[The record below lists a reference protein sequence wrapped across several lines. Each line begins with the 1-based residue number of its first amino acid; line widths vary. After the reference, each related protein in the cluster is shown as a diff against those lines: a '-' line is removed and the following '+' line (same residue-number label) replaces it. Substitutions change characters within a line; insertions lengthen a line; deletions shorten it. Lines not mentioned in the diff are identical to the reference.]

1 MVAERL
7 TSLDASFLYLETPA
21 RHMHVA
27 GLSIFEPRADGPLTY
42 ADVQRVVEARIHLA
56 PRLRQRVLSV
66 PGNLGRP
73 LWVDDDRFDLDFHLR
88 RSAVPSPGGR
98 FQLERSVGRVL
109 SRPLDRSKPL
119 WELYVFEGLEG
130 DRTAVLLKLHHA
142 LADGIGSMMIGSA
155 LFDLDAEAPLGKPHQ
170 PWVPEPAPD
179 REGLVREAVAEMASH
194 PAEALARAARAPQR
208 AIDAITR
215 TVVGASAL
223 VGMGPAPEGPFDGP
237 LGPARRF
244 AIADVPFERLRS
256 IKRSL
261 GGTINDVV
269 LTAVAIGLHKLLIAR
284 GEGTKGR
291 SLRVMVPVSVRSKAE
306 AGDVGNR
313 VAPAFV
319 EIPVGHMTPRSRLA
333 KVRAA
338 TEELKSSSMA
348 VSADAIIGL
357 GAYAPPGL
365 HAMAARLASR
375 GRWFNLV
382 VSNIPAPQMP
392 LFLAGARLR
401 ANYPAMPLGEHG
413 GLSIACSSL
422 AGTMAF
428 GLTADWDAVKDID
441 VLARGIEEAVEALDR
456 AAAKKASPPRSP
468 NAGSPRTTPRPR

>member
-1 MVAERL
+1 MAAERL
-7 TSLDASFLYLETPA
+7 SSLDASFLYLETPSM
-21 RHMHVA
+21 HMHVA
-27 GLSIFEPRADGPLTY
+27 GLSIFAPRADGPLTY

-56 PRLRQRVLSV
+56 PRLRQRVLPV
-66 PGNLGRP
+66 PANLGRP
-73 LWVDDDRFDLDFHLR
+73 LWVDDDHFDLDFHLR
-88 RSAVPSPGGR
+88 RSAVPTPGGR

-119 WELYVFEGLEG
+119 WELYVFEGLED

-155 LFDLDAEAPLGKPHQ
+155 LFDLDADAPLGDPPKR
-170 PWVPEPAPD
+170 PWEPEPIPD
-179 REGLVREAVAEMASH
+179 RDELIRDAIAEMASH
-194 PAEALARAARAPQR
+194 PAEAIARAAQAPQR
-208 AIDAITR
+208 AIDAVLR
-215 TVVGASAL
+215 TIVGASAL
-223 VGMGPAPEGPFDGP
+223 VGMGPAPQGPFDGP

-244 AIADVPFERLRS
+244 ATADVPFERLRA

-269 LTAVAIGLHKLLIAR
+269 VTAVAIGVHKLLIAR
-284 GEGTKGR
+284 DEPTKGR

-306 AGDVGNR
+306 SGDVGNR

-338 TEELKSSSMA
+338 TEQLKSSSIA

-357 GAYAPPGL
+357 GAYAPPAL
-365 HAMAARLASR
+365 HAMAARLISR

-392 LFLAGARLR
+392 LYLAGARLE
-401 ANYPAMPLGEHG
+401 ANHPAMPLGEHG
-413 GLSIACSSL
+413 GLSVACTSL
-422 AGTMAF
+422 GGTMAF
-428 GLTADWDAVKDID
+428 GLTADWDAVRDIE
-441 VLARGIEEAVEALDR
+441 VLARGIEEAVDDLER
-456 AAAKKASPPRSP
+456 AAEKKALRSS
-468 NAGSPRTTPRPR
+468 G

>member
-1 MVAERL
+1 VAAERL
-7 TSLDASFLYLETPA
+7 SSLDASFLYLETPSM
-21 RHMHVA
+21 HMHVA
-27 GLSIFEPRADGPLTY
+27 GLSIFAPRADGPLTY

-56 PRLRQRVLSV
+56 PRLRQRVLPV
-66 PGNLGRP
+66 PANLGRP
-73 LWVDDDRFDLDFHLR
+73 LWVDDDHFDLDFHLR
-88 RSAVPSPGGR
+88 RSAVPTPGGR

-119 WELYVFEGLEG
+119 WELYVFEGLED

-155 LFDLDAEAPLGKPHQ
+155 LFDLDADAPLGDPPKR
-170 PWVPEPAPD
+170 PWEPEPIPD
-179 REGLVREAVAEMASH
+179 RDELIRDAIAEMASH
-194 PAEALARAARAPQR
+194 PAEAIARAAQAPQR
-208 AIDAITR
+208 AIDAVLR
-215 TVVGASAL
+215 TIVGASAL
-223 VGMGPAPEGPFDGP
+223 VGMGPAPQGPFDGP

-244 AIADVPFERLRS
+244 ATADVPFERLRA

-269 LTAVAIGLHKLLIAR
+269 VTAVAIGVHKLLIAR
-284 GEGTKGR
+284 DEPTKGR

-306 AGDVGNR
+306 SGDVGNR

-338 TEELKSSSMA
+338 TEQLKSSSIA

-357 GAYAPPGL
+357 GAYAPPAL
-365 HAMAARLASR
+365 HAMAARLISR

-392 LFLAGARLR
+392 LYLAGARLE
-401 ANYPAMPLGEHG
+401 ANHPAMPLGEHG
-413 GLSIACSSL
+413 GLSVACTSL
-422 AGTMAF
+422 GGTMAF
-428 GLTADWDAVKDID
+428 GLTADWDAVRDIE
-441 VLARGIEEAVEALDR
+441 VLARGIEEAVDDLER
-456 AAAKKASPPRSP
+456 AAEKKALRSS
-468 NAGSPRTTPRPR
+468 G